1 MPRKKQASPPSSRE
15 SSEDPQFVVEVIKA
29 ARVKNAA
36 WEYLVKWA
44 NYDSD
49 DDTWEP
55 DEHLRDNCKRL
66 LESFWDDIGLD
77 DEDYHEGYVTYA
89 TPSWIKR
96 EKKLFART
104 LAGTQSSE
112 DESSDDDEPSALNI
126 KEEPSSSTAKGK
138 AKSKGKGKAVAVP
151 TTGRKRGHPPKILSS
166 RPDQEPKNRVEDS
179 DDAPLSN
186 VQRKRKR
193 RAKPTALS
201 SDEDDLPLQKLSKPK
216 PTQSASSAPSTS
228 STTKA
233 PAREQAEDD
242 ARSESGGSLFSER
255 ASSPEVALG
264 ASTSTGTM
272 QGSKST
278 SIPMKRP
285 SMDEGAPGHHRKRQ
299 VMEMPMPITG
309 AVGNSTKARLAQRGQ
324 QPPPAASAPPASG
337 VRPKLDLSTL
347 SFKKKS
353 AATAGTGG
361 PSPVRTDS
369 PTTPALPRRANDA
382 VQTPM
387 VVDPP
392 PAAEPQPAPPLPR
405 TNELRRTSIPLPRRS
420 TLRAPPQQDPMAE
433 ADQFLSNIMPADM
446 AGPMH
451 EEPTPETPTTPSVP
465 VASGKPKVP
474 PLPRIGKKWKWTGQM
489 FMDTSEER
497 AERVCS
503 IILHDPS
510 EPLPNGLRFSI
521 CLRDDTVRFSAF
533 HDLAFLPLLL
543 DACTRVQQ
551 FARVGPA
558 ADDDAEALKQLGIYM
573 LKRSLFCYAY
583 LYMEETSVALLM
595 LFPAGHPLATKFL
608 MVPPG
613 HAGEAL
619 LQAALVP
626 WELTAK
632 EFCQAHWKP
641 RTSTLNPQLDPA
653 FIPVLD
659 AAGRKVVAQRRYHQ
673 ALHILG
679 FPKALYDFM
688 SAPNHPYCIWNAPAD
703 ETISGP
709 GYETLLLKEILS
721 TCASQELGYK
731 ADVRVVFVHVGALDK
746 LHCLPGLAE
755 RRAKRADVRFV
766 TYGTHPSVPSDRWG
780 IRELYPMGGIVTFT
794 PSAIIQGHYR
804 IFNRISQIAEHPAW
818 ECYVLPSV
826 VAMVA
831 KLSCQGVHPLQVY
844 DEGNFVYEDLL
855 KAIADGSVAL
865 LQAPPLVRDPP
876 AQQNPAVLWT
886 RWMFRVSGLDARGI
900 LEECLE
906 RAAEQFAITADA
918 DLPAAIEKEIARDI
932 VRMQVRPAIMDNYRR
947 FVLFRTKQDAFFAED
962 SKFGIECTTY
972 DKFDFRDGFFSSND
986 SEKKR
991 G

>member
-1 MPRKKQASPPSSRE
+1 MPRKKQASPPSRE
-15 SSEDPQFVVEVIKA
+15 SSEDPQFVVEVVKA
-29 ARVKNAA
+29 AR
-36 WEYLVKWA
+36 EYLVKWA

-55 DEHLRDNCKRL
+55 DEHLQDNCKRL
-66 LESFWDDIGLD
+66 LESFWDDIGMD
-77 DEDYHEGYVTYA
+77 DDDYYEGYTVHA

-104 LAGTQSSE
+104 LGGNQSSE
-112 DESSDDDEPSALNI
+112 DESSEDGEPSTSNI
-126 KEEPSSSTAKGK
+126 KEEPVSSAAKDKG
-138 AKSKGKGKAVAVP
+138 KGKGKAVAVS
-151 TTGRKRGHPPKILSS
+151 TTGRKRGRPPKIL
-166 RPDQEPKNRVEDS
+166 PAKPKEEPKNRVEDS
-179 DDAPLSN
+179 DDAPLSST
-186 VQRKRKR
+186 QRKRKR
-193 RAKPTALS
+193 RARPATPT
-201 SDEDDLPLQKLSKPK
+201 SDEDDLPLHKLRKPK
-216 PTQSASSAPSTS
+216 PTQSTTSA
-228 STTKA
+228 A
-233 PAREQAEDD
+233 PALSASKASARKREPDDD
-242 ARSESGGSLFSER
+242 ARSESGGSLFSGR

-264 ASTSTGTM
+264 ASVSTSTA

-285 SMDEGAPGHHRKRQ
+285 SLDDGAPGHHRKRQ

-324 QPPPAASAPPASG
+324 QPPPAAPAPPVPG

-353 AATAGTGG
+353 TAPVGTGG

-369 PTTPALPRRANDA
+369 PTTPALPRRASDI
-382 VQTPM
+382 VQSPLA
-387 VVDPP
+387 VDPP
-392 PAAEPQPAPPLPR
+392 PATESQHAPPLPR
-405 TNELRRTSIPLPRRS
+405 TSELRRASIPLPRRS
-420 TLRAPPQQDPMAE
+420 TLKAPSQQDLVAE
-433 ADQFLSNIMPADM
+433 TNQFLSSIMPAD
-446 AGPMH
+446 
-451 EEPTPETPTTPSVP
+451 EESTPETPTTPSVP
-465 VASGKPKVP
+465 AASGKPKVP
-474 PLPRIGKKWKWTGQM
+474 PLPRIGKKWKWSGQM
-489 FMDTSEER
+489 FMDATEER

-503 IILHDPS
+503 ILLHDPT

-521 CLRDDTVRFSAF
+521 CLRDDAVRFSAF
-533 HDLAFLPLLL
+533 LNLASLPLLL

-551 FARVGPA
+551 FAKVAPA
-558 ADDDAEALKQLGIYM
+558 ADDDADALRQLGIYM
-573 LKRSLFCYAY
+573 MKRSFFCYAH
-583 LYMEETSVALLM
+583 LYMEETSVALLL

-608 MVPPG
+608 KVPPG
-613 HAGEAL
+613 HAGEAP

-641 RTSTLNPQLDPA
+641 RTSTLNSQLDPDFA
-653 FIPVLD
+653 LTLD
-659 AAGRKVVAQRRYHQ
+659 AEGRKVVTQRRYHQ

-688 SAPNHPYCIWNAPAD
+688 SGPNRSYCIWSAPGD
-703 ETISGP
+703 ETASGP
-709 GYETLLLKEILS
+709 GYETLLLREILS
-721 TCASQELGYK
+721 TCQSQEVGYK
-731 ADVRVVFVHVGALDK
+731 ADARVVFVHVGALDK
-746 LHCLPGLAE
+746 LHCLSALAE

-766 TYGTHPSVPSDRWG
+766 TYGTHPNVSSERWG
-780 IRELYPMGGIVTFT
+780 VRELYPMGGIVTFT

-804 IFNRISQIAEHPAW
+804 IFERMRQIAEHPAW

-831 KLSCQGVHPLQVY
+831 KLSCQGVHPLQIY

-876 AQQNPAVLWT
+876 AQQNPAILWT
-886 RWMFRVSGLDARGI
+886 RWQLRVSGLDARGV

-906 RAAEQFAITADA
+906 RAAEQFANTSDA
-918 DLPAAIEKEIARDI
+918 DLPAAIEKEIARDL
-932 VRMQVRPAIMDNYRR
+932 VRMQVRPAIMDHYRR
-947 FVLFRTKQDAFFAED
+947 FVLFRTKQDAFFADD
-962 SKFGIECTTY
+962 SKVGIECTTH